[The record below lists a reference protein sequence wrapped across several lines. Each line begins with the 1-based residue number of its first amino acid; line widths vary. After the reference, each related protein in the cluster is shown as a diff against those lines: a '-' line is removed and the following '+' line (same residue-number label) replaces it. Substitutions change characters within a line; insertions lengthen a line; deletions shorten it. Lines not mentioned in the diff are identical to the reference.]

1 MKRKLYR
8 IFVYIS
14 LVLIN
19 LFARINS
26 PKICA
31 FIISLNIRKIKI
43 IKSNSKNP
51 KKILVFPKSNGT
63 EDIIESY
70 KNRNSNIIFFLLPRP
85 FLQKI
90 FLCFFNKSNCR
101 DYFTKLTKLE
111 DIKKKN

>member
-8 IFVYIS
+8 IIVYVS
-14 LVLIN
+14 LALIN

-31 FIISLNIRKIKI
+31 FIISLNIRKLKI

-63 EDIIESY
+63 EDIIG
-70 KNRNSNIIFFLLPRP
+70 LL
-85 FLQKI
+85 K
-90 FLCFFNKSNCR
+90 
-101 DYFTKLTKLE
+101 TKRR
-111 DIKKKN
+111 I